1 MVTTDRPALQVQ
13 TFIMLSGPHQNCVKM
28 KQDRMFMNKPL
39 QADNVYPE
47 VHNNSL
53 SEIIGFPVVKGKERA
68 IISGGKLVNVV
79 SDGYGLLPN
88 QRFFLEVEHQL
99 REAGVQFVQRSIN
112 RNDCSFSVDYI
123 LKDDRYHI
131 NVKKGTDK
139 IIPMVRFTN
148 SYDGSCKTTGNF
160 GFWREVCGN
169 GLHVA
174 HTEIGFSLKH
184 RGSIVELV
192 MPEVN
197 KIIEK
202 FMDNECYSLHRKF
215 EVLAERSLN
224 HEQVNEL
231 VRFICD
237 KTKIFQFESS
247 EKNPTAGLNARTVIE
262 TVQRESQLIGGPAN
276 QWLVYNG
283 FNEILHG
290 KLKKTFEQQRSLD
303 GKVFETMLAL
313 S

>member
-1 MVTTDRPALQVQ
+1 
-13 TFIMLSGPHQNCVKM
+13 M
-28 KQDRMFMNKPL
+28 KQEKMFMNQPL

-53 SEIIGFPVVKGKERA
+53 SEMIGIPVKDGKERA

-79 SDGYGLLPN
+79 SDSYGLLPN

-99 REAGVQFVQRSIN
+99 RDADVHFVQRSIN

-131 NVKKGTDK
+131 NVKKGKD
-139 IIPMVRFTN
+139 IIVPMVRFTN
-148 SYDGSCKTTGNF
+148 SYDGSCKTSGKF
-160 GFWREVCGN
+160 GFWRQVCGN

-174 HTEIGFSLKH
+174 HTEVGFSLKH
-184 RGSIVELV
+184 RGSICELV
-192 MPEVN
+192 LPQVSM
-197 KIIEK
+197 IIDK

-215 EVLAERSLN
+215 EVLAERTLN
-224 HEQVNEL
+224 HEQLRDMVKF
-231 VRFICD
+231 VCD

-247 EKNPTAGLNARTVIE
+247 EKNPEPGLNARTVIE
-262 TVQRESQLIGGPAN
+262 TVNRESQQLGGPAN
-276 QWLVYNG
+276 RWLVYNG

-290 KLKKTFEQQRSLD
+290 KLKKTFEQQRD
-303 GKVFETMLAL
+303 TDAKVFETLL
-313 S
+313 SLS